1 MKLVKKSLLNI
12 QFLIAFVSFVILI
25 ISTIYFISNQ
35 IPKIEGQLKEKLLL
49 TKQKVIKQK
58 ILGYYGLPPNW
69 SSDTL
74 DVKVIG
80 YSLKP
85 NILDYSK
92 ILFNDH
98 IIENKGKREQ
108 FLKFFEDKVN
118 DKKIQTY
125 WLAYYKIKG
134 FTPYEF
140 FDAYGCIKIK
150 REKWGINISYNFD
163 ITQNQDCII
172 NFTKEKPNIFF
183 EFLIIGEI
191 EDVNK
196 SGNFFV
202 EFESLDPNYS
212 ILKFDTNNTK
222 NGTLI
227 IRYRNI
233 TFANNLVEY
242 IYPKLIIINKM
253 YCKPTKIC
261 EMSGF
266 LESNKKIP
274 LIKYFGMSW
283 YRNVVDK
290 YEALE
295 EIDLALLKTFLSNYI
310 VEVHYFIWLDN
321 FNVD

>member
-1 MKLVKKSLLNI
+1 
-12 QFLIAFVSFVILI
+12 
-25 ISTIYFISNQ
+25 
-35 IPKIEGQLKEKLLL
+35 
-49 TKQKVIKQK
+49 
-58 ILGYYGLPPNW
+58 
-69 SSDTL
+69 
-74 DVKVIG
+74 
-80 YSLKP
+80 
-85 NILDYSK
+85 
-92 ILFNDH
+92 
-98 IIENKGKREQ
+98 
-108 FLKFFEDKVN
+108 
-118 DKKIQTY
+118 
-125 WLAYYKIKG
+125 
-134 FTPYEF
+134 
-140 FDAYGCIKIK
+140 
-150 REKWGINISYNFD
+150 
-163 ITQNQDCII
+163 
-172 NFTKEKPNIFF
+172 
-183 EFLIIGEI
+183 
-191 EDVNK
+191 
-196 SGNFFV
+196 
-202 EFESLDPNYS
+202 
-212 ILKFDTNNTK
+212 LKFDTNNTK

-295 EIDLALLKTFLSNYI
+295 EIDLSLLKTFLSNYI